1 MRLTDSIT
9 VDSRKGRPGVT
20 GADLDQTN
28 PGTGRGAGGMP

>member
-1 MRLTDSIT
+1 MKLLEMIT
-9 VDSRKGRPGVT
+9 VDSRKGRPGAT